1 MRNEI
6 IMKSGIDLNAQ
17 ENMIKIYNYLDNLK
31 QNNENFLDY
40 IRFSKRQIDQKKLYI
55 INPIEISDICQN
67 CKDMAFLY
75 NESNEIIGHVYSKIS
90 KQRIGFVENM
100 GVSVKYAS
108 AMHEYDSYIP
118 EFIDKKDLL
127 SKYLEKRVE
136 NEYEIEYGAY
146 KYEKKI

>member
-6 IMKSGIDLNAQ
+6 IMKSGINLNAE
-17 ENMIKIYNYLDNLK
+17 ENMIKIYNYFDNLK

-40 IRFSKRQIDQKKLYI
+40 IQFSKRQIDQKKFYI
-55 INPIEISDICQN
+55 INPIQINDICQN

-75 NESNEIIGHVYSKIS
+75 NESNEIIGHVYSKIL

-127 SKYLEKRVE
+127 SKYLQKRVE

-146 KYEKKI
+146 KHEKKI